1 MTQPSA
7 RSGHFFGERQ
17 EIELRYAYR
26 PEYVPLLLGYLGAK
40 PNAAILEAGC
50 GSGFLSRLL
59 ARELPNVSV
68 IGLDSDERSLT
79 IAREL
84 QEAEQIGSHLR
95 FEQGDTHRLPFADDS
110 FDLVT
115 SHRLL

>member
-1 MTQPSA
+1 MNQPSA

-26 PEYVPLLLGYLGAK
+26 PEYLPLLLGYLGAV
-40 PNAAILEAGC
+40 PNSTILEVGC

-59 ARELPNVSV
+59 ARELPNVTV
-68 IGLDSDERSLT
+68 IGLDSDERSLA

-84 QEAEQIGSHLR
+84 QQAEQIGDHLR
-95 FEQGDTHRLPFADDS
+95 FAPGDAHRLPFADNT
-110 FDLVT
+110 FGLVT